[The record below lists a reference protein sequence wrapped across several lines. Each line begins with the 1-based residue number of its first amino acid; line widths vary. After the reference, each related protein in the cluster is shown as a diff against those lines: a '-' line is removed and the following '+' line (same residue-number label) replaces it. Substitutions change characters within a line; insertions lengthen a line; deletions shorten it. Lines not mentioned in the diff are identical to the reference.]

1 MVGSLNP
8 SENVVETFHFVSIV
22 VETIFAVIAQ
32 NFGRSIR
39 VLPMLLNPIFP
50 KRPSIRISIET
61 FQTREVFTFMFFR
74 FPASDFV
81 LYIDFHYYVHVS
93 LLPISNRAISDFRMH
108 SFRFLIKVFVF
119 KLQTFTFHVLHL
131 VHHLSI
137 TFPNPSII
145 RVTFISHTCHP
156 YVAH

>member
-39 VLPMLLNPIFP
+39 VIPMLPNPMLPRYRMPIGTYKTRKVIF
-50 KRPSIRISIET
+50 I
-61 FQTREVFTFMFFR
+61 VFFNSLI
-74 FPASDFV
+74 PV
-81 LYIDFHYYVHVS
+81 LFLYF
-93 LLPISNRAISDFRMH
+93 LPFIY
-108 SFRFLIKVFVF
+108 
-119 KLQTFTFHVLHL
+119 HVLHL

-137 TFPNPSII
+137 TFPNPLII